1 MKQITTQI
9 VSALLSGLFLLS
21 FGEMNAADR
30 KKKEKEV
37 VKTSKYDKLVQ
48 KAGRVTAKGDFI
60 SLHKVGGKLY
70 IELPVVYLGRDMLLA
85 STLTSASDNLLCEVG
100 YKPEDPLHVKFTRTD
115 SSIYLRRVNTKA
127 TYNEREEG
135 MKIALERSLTDP
147 VLKRFKI
154 ETYNNDSTAVVFDVT
169 DFFARHND
177 MLPSLPKS
185 YGGFIS
191 IKSSPNSEGEA
202 LREIKAFE
210 DNATIKT
217 DLAYKVTMTVFGIF
231 TIRADEPMSIQ
242 VTRTLLLL
250 PEEKM
255 RPRIADTRIGI
266 FLTDKQHFSTEQDE
280 VGIYSMIHRWRLEPK
295 DAEAYARGELVE
307 PVKPIVFYVDDAF
320 PELWKQPIKEGT
332 ERWNKA
338 FEKIGFKNAVRALDF
353 PKDDPN
359 FDPDNLKYS
368 CIRYIPSTTANA
380 MGPSWIDPTTGEIV
394 NASVLV
400 YNNVIQ
406 LINQWR
412 FIQTAQIDPSVRDK
426 KMPDEIVKESIAY
439 VVAHEVGHCLGF
451 MHNMAAS
458 AAYPVD
464 SLRSVTFTQ
473 KYGTTPS
480 IMDYARYNYVA
491 QPGDKGVK
499 LTPPDLGIYDE
510 FLIRWAYQLIPK
522 ARTAREEV
530 PVLESWLD
538 EKAGDPCYRY
548 GRQQL
553 LERYDPS
560 AIEEDLGDD
569 PMKAGDYG
577 IRNLKYILSH
587 MDEWIADDPDG
598 SHKQQLLEQLM
609 EQYYRYITNVMY
621 NVGGI
626 YLTDVKE
633 GTPGDRY
640 RSVPKEVQKASL
652 QWALKQFR
660 DCDWLYNK
668 PLSKKLTLRISEA
681 DVVRSVLAQSLL
693 SSYQRVILSAHV
705 SDDPYTLKAYFD
717 DLYNGIWENTIR
729 GKALTN
735 GDKLLQTNAIVMI
748 NDVVG
753 NSMKKKGKFFLTS
766 LDELKNYGLDESG
779 MVRKFYKTLKS
790 MEREHGD
797 SFVAEQLRLHGIG
810 YGYNWQDEVDVEA
823 IDNSKQYLFTMANK
837 VKTLLES
844 KIPTSTG
851 ETREHYRMLLFSLNR
866 ALEGK

>member
-1 MKQITTQI
+1 MRKYCMLL
-9 VSALLSGLFLLS
+9 VSLLIFYPLTGV
-21 FGEMNAADR
+21 NAAER
-30 KKKEKEV
+30 KKKEKEQKAV
-37 VKTSKYDKLVQ
+37 VKTSKYDKLVK
-48 KAGRVTAKGDFI
+48 KAGCVTAKGDFI
-60 SLHKVGGKLY
+60 TLHKVGGKLY

-100 YKPEDPLHVKFTRTD
+100 YKPEDPLHVKFTQTD
-115 SSIYLRRVNTKA
+115 SAVYLRKVNTKA

-135 MKIALERSLTDP
+135 MKKALERSLTDP
-147 VLKRFKI
+147 MLKKFSI
-154 ETYNNDSTAVVFDVT
+154 ETYNNDSTAIVFDVT
-169 DFFARHND
+169 AFFARHND

-191 IKSSPNSEGEA
+191 IKSSPNSEGE
-202 LREIKAFE
+202 LLGEIKAFE

-231 TIRADEPMSIQ
+231 TIRADEPTSVQ

-250 PEEKM
+250 PEKKM

-280 VGIYSMIHRWRLEPK
+280 VGRYSMINRWRLEPK
-295 DAEAYARGELVE
+295 DPQAFARGELVE

-338 FEKIGFKNAVRALDF
+338 FEKIGFKNVVRALDF

-380 MGPSWIDPTTGEIV
+380 MGPSWVDPTTGEIV

-412 FIQTAQIDPSVRDK
+412 FIQTAQVDPSVRNK
-426 KMPDEIVKESIAY
+426 KMPDDIVKESIAY

-464 SLRSVTFTQ
+464 SLRSASFTQ

-491 QPGDKGVK
+491 QPGDNGVK

-510 FLIRWAYQLIPK
+510 FLVRWAYQPIPQ
-522 ARTAREEV
+522 ARTAWEEI

-538 EKAGDPCYRY
+538 EKAGDPRYRY

-577 IRNLKYILSH
+577 IRNLKYILAH
-587 MDEWIADDPDG
+587 LDEWITDDPDG
-598 SHKQQLLEQLM
+598 SHKQQLVEQLM

-668 PLSKKLTLRISEA
+668 PLSKKLALRINEA
-681 DVVRSVLAQSLL
+681 DAVKAVLAQSLL
-693 SSYQRVILSAHV
+693 SSYQRVLLSAHV

-729 GKALTN
+729 GKTLTN
-735 GDKLLQTNAIVMI
+735 GDKLLQTNAIVML

-790 MEREHGD
+790 MERQHGTD
-797 SFVAEQLRLHGIG
+797 FIAEQFRLHGIG

-844 KIPTSTG
+844 KIPASTG

>member
-1 MKQITTQI
+1 MLF
-9 VSALLSGLFLLS
+9 VALLIFYPFSGT
-21 FGEMNAADR
+21 NATGR
-30 KKKEKEV
+30 KKKEKEKTEQ
-37 VKTSKYDKLVQ
+37 VKTKYDKLVK
-48 KAGRVTAKGDFI
+48 KAGGITAKGDFI

-70 IELPVVYLGRDMLLA
+70 IELPLMYLGRDMLLA

-100 YKPEDPLHVKFTRTD
+100 YKPEDPLHVKFTQTD
-115 SSIYLRRVNTKA
+115 SSIFLRRVNTKA

-135 MKIALERSLTDP
+135 MKKALERSLTDP
-147 VLKRFKI
+147 MLKKFKI

-169 DFFARHND
+169 EFFARHNEI
-177 MLPSLPKS
+177 LPSLPKS

-231 TIRADEPMSIQ
+231 TIRSDEPTSIQ

-250 PEEKM
+250 PEKKM

-280 VGIYSMIHRWRLEPK
+280 VKMYSMINRWRLEPK
-295 DAEAYARGELVE
+295 DSAAYAHGELVE

-320 PELWKQPIKEGT
+320 PELWKQPIKEGA

-338 FEKIGFKNAVRALDF
+338 FEKIGFKNVVQALDF

-380 MGPSWIDPTTGEIV
+380 MGPSWVDPTTGEIV

-412 FIQTAQIDPSVRDK
+412 FIQTAQVDPSVRNK
-426 KMPDEIVKESIAY
+426 KMPDDIVKESIAY
-439 VVAHEVGHCLGF
+439 VVAHEIGHCLGF

-464 SLRSVTFTQ
+464 SLRSAAFTQ

-510 FLIRWAYQLIPK
+510 FLIRWAYQPIPQ
-522 ARTAREEV
+522 ARTAWEEI

-538 EKAGDPCYRY
+538 EKAGDPRYRY

-553 LERYDPS
+553 MERYDPS

-577 IRNLKYILSH
+577 IRSLKYILAH
-587 MDEWIADDPDG
+587 MDEWIANDPDG
-598 SHKQQLLEQLM
+598 SHKQQLMEQLM

-668 PLSKKLTLRISEA
+668 PLSKKLILRVNEA
-681 DVVRSVLAQSLL
+681 DAVRALLAQSLL

-729 GKALTN
+729 EKALTN
-735 GDKLLQTNAIVMI
+735 GDKLLQMNAIVML

-766 LDELKNYGLDESG
+766 LDEIKNYGLDDSG
-779 MVRKFYKTLKS
+779 IVRKFYSALKS
-790 MEREHGD
+790 IEREHGTG
-797 SFVAEQLRLHGIG
+797 FVAKQLRLNGIG
-810 YGYNWQDEVDVEA
+810 YGYNWQDEIDVEA
-823 IDNSKQYLFTMANK
+823 IDDSKQYLFTMAYK
-837 VKTLLES
+837 VKKLLEN

-851 ETREHYRMLLFSLNR
+851 ATREHYRMLLFSLNR

>member
-154 ETYNNDSTAVVFDVT
+154 ETYNNDSTAMVFDVT

-231 TIRADEPMSIQ
+231 TIRTDEPTSIQ

-412 FIQTAQIDPSVRDK
+412 FIQTAQIDPSVRNK

-510 FLIRWAYQLIPK
+510 FLIRWAYQPIPE

-633 GTPGDRY
+633 GTSGDRY

>member
-1 MKQITTQI
+1 M
-9 VSALLSGLFLLS
+9 
-21 FGEMNAADR
+21 
-30 KKKEKEV
+30 
-37 VKTSKYDKLVQ
+37 
-48 KAGRVTAKGDFI
+48 
-60 SLHKVGGKLY
+60 
-70 IELPVVYLGRDMLLA
+70 
-85 STLTSASDNLLCEVG
+85 
-100 YKPEDPLHVKFTRTD
+100 
-115 SSIYLRRVNTKA
+115 
-127 TYNEREEG
+127 
-135 MKIALERSLTDP
+135 
-147 VLKRFKI
+147 
-154 ETYNNDSTAVVFDVT
+154 
-169 DFFARHND
+169 
-177 MLPSLPKS
+177 
-185 YGGFIS
+185 
-191 IKSSPNSEGEA
+191 
-202 LREIKAFE
+202 
-210 DNATIKT
+210 
-217 DLAYKVTMTVFGIF
+217 
-231 TIRADEPMSIQ
+231 
-242 VTRTLLLL
+242 
-250 PEEKM
+250 
-255 RPRIADTRIGI
+255 
-266 FLTDKQHFSTEQDE
+266 
-280 VGIYSMIHRWRLEPK
+280 
-295 DAEAYARGELVE
+295 
-307 PVKPIVFYVDDAF
+307 
-320 PELWKQPIKEGT
+320 
-332 ERWNKA
+332 
-338 FEKIGFKNAVRALDF
+338 
-353 PKDDPN
+353 
-359 FDPDNLKYS
+359 
-368 CIRYIPSTTANA
+368 
-380 MGPSWIDPTTGEIV
+380 
-394 NASVLV
+394 
-400 YNNVIQ
+400 
-406 LINQWR
+406 
-412 FIQTAQIDPSVRDK
+412 
-426 KMPDEIVKESIAY
+426 
-439 VVAHEVGHCLGF
+439 
-451 MHNMAAS
+451 
-458 AAYPVD
+458 
-464 SLRSVTFTQ
+464 
-473 KYGTTPS
+473 
-480 IMDYARYNYVA
+480 
-491 QPGDKGVK
+491 
-499 LTPPDLGIYDE
+499 
-510 FLIRWAYQLIPK
+510 
-522 ARTAREEV
+522 
-530 PVLESWLD
+530 
-538 EKAGDPCYRY
+538 
-548 GRQQL
+548 
-553 LERYDPS
+553 
-560 AIEEDLGDD
+560 GDD
-569 PMKAGDYG
+569 PIKAGDYG

>member
-1 MKQITTQI
+1 MRKYCMLL
-9 VSALLSGLFLLS
+9 VSLLMIYPLTGV
-21 FGEMNAADR
+21 NAAER
-30 KKKEKEV
+30 KKKEKEQKAV
-37 VKTSKYDKLVQ
+37 VKTSKYDKLVK
-48 KAGRVTAKGDFI
+48 KAGCVTAKGDFI
-60 SLHKVGGKLY
+60 TLHKVGGKLY

-100 YKPEDPLHVKFTRTD
+100 YKPEDPLHVKFTQTD
-115 SSIYLRRVNTKA
+115 SAVYLRKVNTKA

-135 MKIALERSLTDP
+135 MKKALERSLTDP
-147 VLKRFKI
+147 MLKKFSI
-154 ETYNNDSTAVVFDVT
+154 ETYNNDSTAIVFDVT
-169 DFFARHND
+169 AFFARHND

-191 IKSSPNSEGEA
+191 IKSSPNSEGE
-202 LREIKAFE
+202 LLGEIKAFE

-231 TIRADEPMSIQ
+231 TIRADEPTSVQ

-250 PEEKM
+250 PEKKM

-280 VGIYSMIHRWRLEPK
+280 VGRYSMINRWRLEPK
-295 DAEAYARGELVE
+295 DPEAFARGELVE

-338 FEKIGFKNAVRALDF
+338 FEKIGFKNVVRALDF

-380 MGPSWIDPTTGEIV
+380 MGPSWVDPTTGEIV

-412 FIQTAQIDPSVRDK
+412 FIQTAQVDPSVRNK
-426 KMPDEIVKESIAY
+426 KMPDDIVKESIAY

-464 SLRSVTFTQ
+464 SLRSASFTR

-491 QPGDKGVK
+491 QPGDNGVK

-510 FLIRWAYQLIPK
+510 FLIRWAYQPIPQ
-522 ARTAREEV
+522 ARTAWEEI

-577 IRNLKYILSH
+577 IRNLKYILAH
-587 MDEWIADDPDG
+587 LDEWISDDPDG
-598 SHKQQLLEQLM
+598 SHKQQLVEQLM

-668 PLSKKLTLRISEA
+668 PLSKKLALRINEA
-681 DVVRSVLAQSLL
+681 DAVRAVLAQSLL

-735 GDKLLQTNAIVMI
+735 GDKLLQTNAIVML

-766 LDELKNYGLDESG
+766 LDEWKNYGLDESG
-779 MVRKFYKTLKS
+779 MVREFYKTLKS
-790 MEREHGD
+790 MEREHGTG
-797 SFVAEQLRLHGIG
+797 FIAEQFHLHGIG

>member
-1 MKQITTQI
+1 
-9 VSALLSGLFLLS
+9 
-21 FGEMNAADR
+21 
-30 KKKEKEV
+30 
-37 VKTSKYDKLVQ
+37 
-48 KAGRVTAKGDFI
+48 
-60 SLHKVGGKLY
+60 
-70 IELPVVYLGRDMLLA
+70 
-85 STLTSASDNLLCEVG
+85 
-100 YKPEDPLHVKFTRTD
+100 
-115 SSIYLRRVNTKA
+115 A

-135 MKIALERSLTDP
+135 MKKALERNLTDP
-147 VLKRFKI
+147 MLKKFKI

-169 DFFARHND
+169 EFFARHNE

-185 YGGFIS
+185 YGGLIS
-191 IKSSPNSEGEA
+191 IKSSPNSEGET

-217 DLAYKVTMTVFGIF
+217 DLAYKVTMTVFGIL
-231 TIRADEPMSIQ
+231 TIRSDEPTSIQ

-250 PEEKM
+250 PEKKM

-266 FLTDKQHFSTEQDE
+266 FLTDKQHFSIEQDE
-280 VGIYSMIHRWRLEPK
+280 VKMYSMINRWRLEPK
-295 DAEAYARGELVE
+295 DSAAYAHGELVE

-320 PELWKQPIKEGT
+320 PELWKQPIKEGA

-338 FEKIGFKNAVRALDF
+338 FEKIGFKNVVQALDF

-368 CIRYIPSTTANA
+368 CIRYVPSTTANA
-380 MGPSWIDPTTGEIV
+380 MGPSWVDPTTGEIV

-412 FIQTAQIDPSVRDK
+412 FIQTAQVDPSVRNK
-426 KMPDEIVKESIAY
+426 KMPDDIVKESIAY
-439 VVAHEVGHCLGF
+439 VVAHEIGHCLGF

-464 SLRSVTFTQ
+464 SLRSAAFTQ

-510 FLIRWAYQLIPK
+510 FLIRWAYHPIPQ
-522 ARTAREEV
+522 ARTAWEEI

-538 EKAGDPCYRY
+538 EKAGDPRYRY

-553 LERYDPS
+553 MERYDPS

-577 IRNLKYILSH
+577 IRNLKYILAH
-587 MDEWIADDPDG
+587 MDEWIANDPDG
-598 SHKQQLLEQLM
+598 SHKQQLMEQLM

-652 QWALKQFR
+652 QWA
-660 DCDWLYNK
+660 
-668 PLSKKLTLRISEA
+668 
-681 DVVRSVLAQSLL
+681 
-693 SSYQRVILSAHV
+693 
-705 SDDPYTLKAYFD
+705 
-717 DLYNGIWENTIR
+717 
-729 GKALTN
+729 
-735 GDKLLQTNAIVMI
+735 
-748 NDVVG
+748 
-753 NSMKKKGKFFLTS
+753 
-766 LDELKNYGLDESG
+766 
-779 MVRKFYKTLKS
+779 
-790 MEREHGD
+790 
-797 SFVAEQLRLHGIG
+797 
-810 YGYNWQDEVDVEA
+810 
-823 IDNSKQYLFTMANK
+823 
-837 VKTLLES
+837 
-844 KIPTSTG
+844 
-851 ETREHYRMLLFSLNR
+851 
-866 ALEGK
+866 

>member
-1 MKQITTQI
+1 MRKYCMLL
-9 VSALLSGLFLLS
+9 VSLLIIYPLTGI
-21 FGEMNAADR
+21 NAAER
-30 KKKEKEV
+30 KKKEKEQKAV
-37 VKTSKYDKLVQ
+37 VKTSKYDKLVK
-48 KAGRVTAKGDFI
+48 KAGCVTAKGDFI
-60 SLHKVGGKLY
+60 TLHKVGGKLY
-70 IELPVVYLGRDMLLA
+70 IELPVEYLGRDMLLA

-100 YKPEDPLHVKFTRTD
+100 YKPEDPLHVKFTQTD
-115 SSIYLRRVNTKA
+115 SVVYLRKVNTKA
-127 TYNEREEG
+127 TYNEREAG
-135 MKIALERSLTDP
+135 MKKALERSLTDP
-147 VLKRFKI
+147 MLKKFSI
-154 ETYNNDSTAVVFDVT
+154 ETYNNDSTAIVFDVT
-169 DFFARHND
+169 AFFARHND

-191 IKSSPNSEGEA
+191 IKSSPNSEGE
-202 LREIKAFE
+202 LLGEIKAFE

-231 TIRADEPMSIQ
+231 TIRADEPTSVQ

-250 PEEKM
+250 PEKKM

-280 VGIYSMIHRWRLEPK
+280 VRRYSMINRWRLEPK
-295 DAEAYARGELVE
+295 DPEAFARGELVE

-320 PELWKQPIKEGT
+320 PEPWKQPIKEGT

-338 FEKIGFKNAVRALDF
+338 FEKIGFKNVVRALDF

-380 MGPSWIDPTTGEIV
+380 MGPSWVDPTTGEIV

-412 FIQTAQIDPSVRDK
+412 FIQTAQVDPSVRNK
-426 KMPDEIVKESIAY
+426 KMPDDIVKESIAY

-464 SLRSVTFTQ
+464 SLRSASFTR

-491 QPGDKGVK
+491 QPGDNGVK

-510 FLIRWAYQLIPK
+510 FLVRWAYQPIPQ
-522 ARTAREEV
+522 ARTAWEEI

-538 EKAGDPCYRY
+538 EKAGDPRYRY

-577 IRNLKYILSH
+577 IRNLKYILAH
-587 MDEWIADDPDG
+587 LDEWITDDPDG
-598 SHKQQLLEQLM
+598 SHKQQLVEQLM

-660 DCDWLYNK
+660 DCNWLYNK
-668 PLSKKLTLRISEA
+668 PLSKKLTLRINEA
-681 DVVRSVLAQSLL
+681 DAVRAVLAQSLL

-735 GDKLLQTNAIVMI
+735 GDKLLQTNAIVML

-766 LDELKNYGLDESG
+766 LDEWKNYGLDESG

-790 MEREHGD
+790 MERQHGTD
-797 SFVAEQLRLHGIG
+797 FIAEQFLLYGIG

-844 KIPTSTG
+844 KIPASTG

>member
-1 MKQITTQI
+1 MRKYCMLL
-9 VSALLSGLFLLS
+9 VSLLIIYPLTGI
-21 FGEMNAADR
+21 NAAER
-30 KKKEKEV
+30 KKKEKEQKAV
-37 VKTSKYDKLVQ
+37 VKTSKYDKLVK
-48 KAGRVTAKGDFI
+48 KAGCVTAKGDFI
-60 SLHKVGGKLY
+60 TLHKVGGKLY
-70 IELPVVYLGRDMLLA
+70 IELPVEYLGRDMLLA

-100 YKPEDPLHVKFTRTD
+100 YKPEDPLHVKFTQTD
-115 SSIYLRRVNTKA
+115 SVVYLRKVNTKA
-127 TYNEREEG
+127 TYNEREAG
-135 MKIALERSLTDP
+135 MKKALERSLTDP
-147 VLKRFKI
+147 MLKKFSI
-154 ETYNNDSTAVVFDVT
+154 ETYNNDSTAIVFDVT
-169 DFFARHND
+169 AFFARHND

-191 IKSSPNSEGEA
+191 IKSSPNSEGE
-202 LREIKAFE
+202 LLGEIKAFE

-231 TIRADEPMSIQ
+231 TIRADEPTSVQ

-250 PEEKM
+250 PEKKM

-280 VGIYSMIHRWRLEPK
+280 VRRYSMINRWRLEPK
-295 DAEAYARGELVE
+295 DPEAFARGELVE

-320 PELWKQPIKEGT
+320 PEPWKQPIKEGT

-338 FEKIGFKNAVRALDF
+338 FEKIGFKNVVRALDF

-380 MGPSWIDPTTGEIV
+380 MGPSWVDPTTGEIV

-412 FIQTAQIDPSVRDK
+412 FIQTAQVDPSVRNK
-426 KMPDEIVKESIAY
+426 KMPDDIVKESIAY

-464 SLRSVTFTQ
+464 SLRSASFTR

-491 QPGDKGVK
+491 QPGDNGVK

-510 FLIRWAYQLIPK
+510 FLVRWAYQPIPQ
-522 ARTAREEV
+522 ARTAWEEI

-538 EKAGDPCYRY
+538 EKAGDPRYRY

-577 IRNLKYILSH
+577 IRNLKYILAH
-587 MDEWIADDPDG
+587 LDEWITDDPDG
-598 SHKQQLLEQLM
+598 SHKQQLVEQLM

-668 PLSKKLTLRISEA
+668 PLSKKLTLRINEA
-681 DVVRSVLAQSLL
+681 DAVRAVLAQSLL

-735 GDKLLQTNAIVMI
+735 GDKLLQTNAIVML

-766 LDELKNYGLDESG
+766 LDEWKNYGLDESG

-790 MEREHGD
+790 MERQHGTD
-797 SFVAEQLRLHGIG
+797 FIAEQFLLYGIG

-844 KIPTSTG
+844 KIPASTG